1 MPSSMPRVSM
11 SSKSKSKSSYILS
24 FDYSDINIVIPYF
37 KGVGELV
44 AGLFLLYYNK
54 CMYLSKDERKDIMI
68 AYGHEDAVGKD
79 HYEIG
84 PDTWIY
90 LFEDNEGKYLLVTE
104 CFLITIRLAMGR
116 LTR

>member
-1 MPSSMPRVSM
+1 
-11 SSKSKSKSSYILS
+11 
-24 FDYSDINIVIPYF
+24 
-37 KGVGELV
+37 
-44 AGLFLLYYNK
+44 
-54 CMYLSKDERKDIMI
+54 MYLSKDERKDIMI